1 MDKVDLG
8 QAFLN
13 HEPIAGVSF
22 EHNDYVKVIAGPHKG
37 KFGSLV
43 TVLSLL
49 PEPEFILELDSGF
62 DVQVLQ
68 SELAKAG
75 A

>member
-1 MDKVDLG
+1 VNTAGLG

-13 HEPIAGVSF
+13 HEPIPGVSF
-22 EHNDYVKVIAGPHKG
+22 EHNDYVKVVAGPHKG
-37 KFGSLV
+37 HFGSLV
-43 TVLSLL
+43 TVLCLQ
-49 PEPEFILELDSGF
+49 PEPKFILELESGF

-68 SELAKAG
+68 SELENTG

>member
-1 MDKVDLG
+1 MNKIDLV

-22 EHNDYVKVIAGPHKG
+22 EHNDYVKVIAGPHNG
-37 KFGSLV
+37 NFGSLV
-43 TVLSLL
+43 TVHSLQ

-68 SELAKAG
+68 SELQKAG